1 MDIVVWNENVHE
13 SRGDATVLS
22 HYPDGIHAVVADG
35 LRELLGDEASVGT
48 ATLQDPEHGLT
59 EERLAATDVLYWW
72 GHVAHGEVSDE
83 VVERVIRHVHAGMGL
98 VVLHSGHYS
107 KVFTRLMGTTCSLK
121 WRNDGERELV
131 WTIAPQH
138 PIAEGIPHPIVI
150 DRQEMYGEQFDIP
163 RPDEEVFL
171 STFAGGEVFR
181 STAAAVGSST
191 SRRATRSTPCTT
203 TPTSAACSRTPPA
216 GSRPPRAAPISRP
229 TSTRATGS
237 SPDERR
243 EGEAGRA
250 RRIRCSHCSRGS
262 RLRRP
267 PRPRDPRRPRRLGR

>member
-35 LRELLGDEASVGT
+35 LRELLGDDASVST

-72 GHVAHGEVSDE
+72 GHVAHGEVDDA

-131 WTIAPQH
+131 WTIAPRH
-138 PIAEGIPHPIVI
+138 PIAQGVPHPIVI

-181 STAAAVGSST
+181 SGVADPRGRGRVFYFSPGDQEYPVYHHPDIRRVLANAARWVA
-191 SRRATRSTPCTT
+191 
-203 TPTSAACSRTPPA
+203 PTQ
-216 GSRPPRAAPISRP
+216 
-229 TSTRATGS
+229 
-237 SPDERR
+237 
-243 EGEAGRA
+243 GRA
-250 RRIRCSHCSRGS
+250 DLTADEH
-262 RLRRP
+262 
-267 PRPRDPRRPRRLGR
+267 PRDWFLGR

>member
-22 HYPDGIHAVVADG
+22 HYPDGIHQVVADG
-35 LRELLGDEASVGT
+35 LRELLGDDARVST
-48 ATLQDPEHGLT
+48 ATLQEDQHGLT
-59 EERLAATDVLYWW
+59 EERLASTDVLYWW

-83 VVERVIRHVHAGMGL
+83 VVARVIRHVHAGMGL

-181 STAAAVGSST
+181 SGVAYHRGRGRVFYFSPGDQEYPVYHHPDIRRVLANAARWVA
-191 SRRATRSTPCTT
+191 
-203 TPTSAACSRTPPA
+203 PT
-216 GSRPPRAAPISRP
+216 
-229 TSTRATGS
+229 
-237 SPDERR
+237 D
-243 EGEAGRA
+243 GRA
-250 RRIRCSHCSRGS
+250 DLTADEH
-262 RLRRP
+262 
-267 PRPRDPRRPRRLGR
+267 PRDWFLAR

>member
-22 HYPDGIHAVVADG
+22 HYPDGIHTVVADG
-35 LRELLGDEASVGT
+35 LRELLGDDARVST
-48 ATLQDPEHGLT
+48 ATLQEDQHGLT

-83 VVERVIRHVHAGMGL
+83 VVARVIRHVHAGMGL

-131 WTIAPQH
+131 WTIAPDH
-138 PIAEGIPHPIVI
+138 PIAQGVPHPIVI

-171 STFAGGEVFR
+171 STFDGGEVFR
-181 STAAAVGSST
+181 SGVAYRRGLGKVFYFSPGDQEYPVYHHPDIRRVLANAAEW
-191 SRRATRSTPCTT
+191 
-203 TPTSAACSRTPPA
+203 
-216 GSRPPRAAPISRP
+216 AAPTAP
-229 TSTRATGS
+229 
-237 SPDERR
+237 RR
-243 EGEAGRA
+243 DLTADQ
-250 RRIRCSHCSRGS
+250 H
-262 RLRRP
+262 
-267 PRPRDPRRPRRLGR
+267 PRDWFLNG